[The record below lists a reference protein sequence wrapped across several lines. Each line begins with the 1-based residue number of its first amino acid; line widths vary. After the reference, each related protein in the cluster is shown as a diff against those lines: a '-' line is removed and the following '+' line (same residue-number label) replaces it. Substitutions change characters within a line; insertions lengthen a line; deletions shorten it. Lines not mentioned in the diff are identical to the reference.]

1 MRIASYWHREGPSG
15 AWAKASRPQPVE
27 EFPALPGGGLLRLD
41 QLMSMGCSMVFVRH
55 SFSMFFLCFVLG
67 LSFSLSRK
75 TCCLS
80 LQELTG
86 HLQND
91 QPLFSLPIFHHF
103 SIIFPSGAKAKAGS
117 KAKAKAASKAASK
130 AKATPAR
137 GLVVPKTW
145 AKPNWHEEQKMALW
159 AGEVWDFGTDETLI
173 WNDLDI
179 LSLILDRLD
188 I

>member
-1 MRIASYWHREGPSG
+1 
-15 AWAKASRPQPVE
+15 
-27 EFPALPGGGLLRLD
+27 
-41 QLMSMGCSMVFVRH
+41 
-55 SFSMFFLCFVLG
+55 MFFLCFVLG

-75 TCCLS
+75 TRCLS

-91 QPLFSLPIFHHF
+91 QPLFSLPFFHHFSIIFPSFFHHF

-145 AKPNWHEEQKMALW
+145 AKPN
-159 AGEVWDFGTDETLI
+159 
-173 WNDLDI
+173 
-179 LSLILDRLD
+179 
-188 I
+188 